1 MTDEREITLDVEI
14 EEYEAPVRG
23 LISRAMD
30 LTRKTVMVGVGSVDL
45 ALEKVQSGWKQAG
58 NMADELAERGE
69 KASSRR
75 RDQINTEVDKRQ
87 EQIKDLG
94 EKANEQFEKY
104 SEVVLTRAHVPTSE
118 DIESLSK
125 QVSSLNRKLD
135 KVRKEQ
141 QEALAA

>member
-1 MTDEREITLDVEI
+1 
-14 EEYEAPVRG
+14 
-23 LISRAMD
+23 MD